1 MTDCPTSMISSP
13 ASTRCNKT
21 PPSTAR
27 QNNLVDRAKQ
37 LGWADEKIIVVD
49 QDQGQSGASTEGRD
63 GFKDMMRE
71 ILMGHVGA
79 VLSLEAS
86 RLARDSSDWHQLIK
100 LSTTRNTLIIE

>member
-1 MTDCPTSMISSP
+1 MFASP
-13 ASTRCNKT
+13 ASTRCNTT
-21 PPSTAR
+21 PASTAGQYNR
-27 QNNLVDRAKQ
+27 VDRAKQ

-63 GFKDMMRE
+63 AFKDMMRE

-100 LSTTRNTLIIE
+100 LCTTHNTLIMDELVI